1 MHFNPKI
8 SAASAC
14 IRHRQGRLYTGPTHR
29 RLVTVME
36 RGGSRLVSRVIGTRR
51 RRRRRLSTSWK
62 CWNRGLG
69 AARCR
74 GRFPSAAAAPVMRHN
89 QIACMRR
96 DRATTTGL
104 ELGYTGGNG
113 RVIGL
118 VRLMSAGGRRPAALH
133 GRRPKTSFAND
144 ITAPSARRSAR
155 YRHTSIPPPPVCVVR
170 WVALICR
177 QHRTSP
183 RHHSRRHQP
192 FCHHPHH
199 PHQQQRRRL

>member
-1 MHFNPKI
+1 
-8 SAASAC
+8 
-14 IRHRQGRLYTGPTHR
+14 
-29 RLVTVME
+29 ME

-62 CWNRGLG
+62 CRNRGHC

-96 DRATTTGL
+96 DRATTTGP

-144 ITAPSARRSAR
+144 ISRPRPSGARLDIVTRVS
-155 YRHTSIPPPPVCVVR
+155 PPPVCVVR

-192 FCHHPHH
+192 FCHHPHQQQQQ
-199 PHQQQRRRL
+199 QQQRRRH

>member
-1 MHFNPKI
+1 
-8 SAASAC
+8 
-14 IRHRQGRLYTGPTHR
+14 
-29 RLVTVME
+29 ME

-51 RRRRRLSTSWK
+51 RRRRLSTSWK
-62 CWNRGLG
+62 CRNRGLG

-96 DRATTTGL
+96 DRATTTGP
-104 ELGYTGGNG
+104 ELGHTGWNG

-144 ITAPSARRSAR
+144 ISATSARRSAR
-155 YRHTSIPPPPVCVVR
+155 YRHTSIPPTRLCRAMGGVDLPSAPYLAEASQPSSSAILSSSSSAAAAAAAAAAALAKFKSSPGRLVR
-170 WVALICR
+170 IHLERCS
-177 QHRTSP
+177 Q
-183 RHHSRRHQP
+183 
-192 FCHHPHH
+192 
-199 PHQQQRRRL
+199 L

>member
-1 MHFNPKI
+1 
-8 SAASAC
+8 
-14 IRHRQGRLYTGPTHR
+14 
-29 RLVTVME
+29 ME
-36 RGGSRLVSRVIGTRR
+36 RGGSRLVSRVIGK

-62 CWNRGLG
+62 CRNRGLG

-96 DRATTTGL
+96 DRATTTGP

-144 ITAPSARRSAR
+144 ISAPSVRRSAR
-155 YRHTSIPPPPVCVVR
+155 YRHTSIPPPVCVVR

-199 PHQQQRRRL
+199 HQQQQQQQRRRRL